1 MAIHLGYIRPV
12 ITLERDRS
20 ATQGLLF
27 NEFAHVALQCIVFNV
42 EQWVGGGGES
52 VGVAINTYLTFPD
65 RNVGCFSITARA
77 DRVIDVIVPAVI
89 ET

>member
-42 EQWVGGGGES
+42 EQWFGGGGWE
-52 VGVAINTYLTFPD
+52 
-65 RNVGCFSITARA
+65 
-77 DRVIDVIVPAVI
+77 
-89 ET
+89 

>member
-42 EQWVGGGGES
+42 EQWVGGGGGSSYKYIFNVPRSERWLFFNHGTRGS
-52 VGVAINTYLTFPD
+52 RD
-65 RNVGCFSITARA
+65 RRNCAGRY
-77 DRVIDVIVPAVI
+77 
-89 ET
+89 

>member
-42 EQWVGGGGES
+42 EQWGER

>member
-1 MAIHLGYIRPV
+1 M
-12 ITLERDRS
+12 ITLERDRN

-42 EQWVGGGGES
+42 EQWAALGE
-52 VGVAINTYLTFPD
+52 GRGRVAINTYLTFPD

-77 DRVIDVIVPAVI
+77 DRVIDVIVPSVI